1 MMKFGKIKETAL
13 TLSLDQ
19 LPGDVI
25 KFYLN
30 S

>member
-1 MMKFGKIKETAL
+1 MSILRKIKETAL
-13 TLSLDQ
+13 KLSLDQ